1 MARKLLERNG
11 LTGIYRNTARNSEIL
26 FGRAEVGLGGYGD
39 VSGDSHGSAFERHQG
54 FALLVV
60 CAKGG

>member
-1 MARKLLERNG
+1 LLKEMG
-11 LTGIYRNTARNSEIL
+11 LSGITGVQGEFSSVFLPGA
-26 FGRAEVGLGGYGD
+26 AELGLKDYGD
-39 VSGDSHGSAFERHQG
+39 VSDDSHGPAFERHQG

>member
-1 MARKLLERNG
+1 MQA
-11 LTGIYRNTARNSEIL
+11 YRADFLPGAAE
-26 FGRAEVGLGGYGD
+26 FGRDGCSD
-39 VSGDSHGSAFERHQG
+39 VSDGTLGPAFERHLG